1 MLFYGVFCRDYIVF
15 FSTELVVNVRF
26 LPGNQVYVQAAKT
39 DIATRVTVVT
49 AGLDEWDDCYYKE
62 TMDIAA
68 GEVAE

>member
-1 MLFYGVFCRDYIVF
+1 M
-15 FSTELVVNVRF
+15 VVNVCF
-26 LPGNQVYVQAAKT
+26 LLCTQVYVQAAKT

-49 AGLDEWDDCYYKE
+49 AGLDELDDCYYKE

>member
-1 MLFYGVFCRDYIVF
+1 M
-15 FSTELVVNVRF
+15 
-26 LPGNQVYVQAAKT
+26 YVQAAKT

-62 TMDIAA
+62 TKDIAA